1 MHGAFSMPKS
11 SNQIKKKRA
20 GIPACGGLC
29 VCAATNRTSLALE
42 ESEAGG

>member
-1 MHGAFSMPKS
+1 MPKS

-29 VCAATNRTSLALE
+29 VCAATNRTRPALE
-42 ESEAGG
+42 EAEKEGK